1 MTKSYAIQSRSVCW
15 PLLYYLCYAAPTTR
29 RADGPPFKGKASW
42 LMTRAIAA
50 IIGCTA
56 LGILS
61 SCTTSPVQPEF
72 QPPSSLSSKERL
84 EPISARV
91 AQQYPGNQFLI
102 GIGQGESEKAA
113 TELAR
118 ADLLK
123 QIRTAIRVTWTD
135 VLRERSGR
143 EEQDVSRIIETR
155 VDEVAKGIDIV
166 ERGKDPSTGNTYA
179 IAVLPRSEVVR
190 LLRSTESANTPLDSD
205 FHESQDIQEPIWVVV
220 EGIIPFGPDMTLGE
234 AKSRSRDEARRK
246 AIENAVG
253 VFVKGRTTVYNAQVA
268 DDLVQ
273 SLVRGI
279 VIEEQ
284 VVEDGIRQFETG
296 AGPKAVQYATRL
308 RAKVKPVRM
317 ERRENFT
324 LKAELNKSVFSE
336 GEEMQIRTVSTKD
349 VYLHIFNVGQDDTV
363 TVLLPSRYAQANL
376 VSAQK
381 EFVFP
386 NDEQRSAGI
395 RLRAFPPTGTRK
407 AVEKIKLIATSKHID
422 LVQGKVPEGSFKVY
436 QGKDTAL
443 VTDLLKTLS
452 LLDESEWTEVTIPY
466 EVRK

>member
-1 MTKSYAIQSRSVCW
+1 MPSSRDQCVGLSSVYIA
-15 PLLYYLCYAAPTTR
+15 LYLQPGVLYSPSI
-29 RADGPPFKGKASW
+29 KGKASW
-42 LMTRAIAA
+42 LMTRAIVA
-50 IIGCTA
+50 IICCTA

-61 SCTTSPVQPEF
+61 SCTTSPVQSEF
-72 QPPSSLSSKERL
+72 QLPASVSSKERL
-84 EPISARV
+84 DPISGRI

-102 GIGQGESEKAA
+102 GIGQAESEKAA

-123 QIRTAIRVTWTD
+123 QIRAAIRVTWTD
-135 VLRERSGR
+135 VLRERGGR

-155 VDEVAKGIDIV
+155 VDEVARGIDIV
-166 ERGKDPSTGNTYA
+166 ERGKDPSTGNAYA
-179 IAVLPRSEVVR
+179 VAVLPRSEVVQI
-190 LLRSTESANTPLDSD
+190 LHSTESVTKPLDTD
-205 FHESQDIQEPIWVVV
+205 LHEPQDIQEPIWVVV
-220 EGIIPFGPDMTLGE
+220 EGVIPFGSDTTLGE

-246 AIENAVG
+246 AIEQAVG
-253 VFVKGRTTVYNAQVA
+253 VFVKGRTIVYNAQVA

-279 VIEEQ
+279 VLEEQ
-284 VVEDGIRQFETG
+284 VIEEGVRQFETG
-296 AGPKAVQYATRL
+296 AGPKAFQYATRL

-317 ERRENFT
+317 ERRGNFA
-324 LKAELNKSVFSE
+324 LKAELNKTVFSE
-336 GEEMQIRTVSTKD
+336 GEEMQIRAVSTKD
-349 VYLHIFNVGQDDTV
+349 AYLHIFNVGQDDTV

-386 NDEQRSAGI
+386 SDEQRSVGI
-395 RLRAFPPTGTRK
+395 RLKAFPPTGTRK
-407 AVEKIKLIATSKHID
+407 AVEKIKLIATIKHID
-422 LVQGKVPEGSFKVY
+422 LAQGKVPEGGFKVY
-436 QGKDTAL
+436 HGKDTTF
-443 VTDLLKTLS
+443 VTDLLKMLS